1 MRPDDCSDHWL
12 MGIKVV
18 IHFNELTLKL
28 KPQYSCSL
36 RATQGSASPHL
47 AFQGPLG
54 HWIRSQLAHDCFS
67 TQGWY
72 SRDTGTKP
80 TLSQEKTVDSKQCM
94 TVSGSPRWMMRGV
107 ITGRLKPQEKFQ
119 EVRNSRKLK
128 CLLKKCT
135 GCNDSSGGKDHVCV
149 LQLTKPSVGCPNPL
163 RCT

>member
-1 MRPDDCSDHWL
+1 MRTDDFRDYRF
-12 MGIKVV
+12 MGRKVV
-18 IHFNELTLKL
+18 INFNELTLKL

-36 RATQGSASPHL
+36 RATQGSVSPHL

-54 HWIRSQLAHDCFS
+54 HWIRSQLAHNYFS
-67 TQGWY
+67 AQGWY

-94 TVSGSPRWMMRGV
+94 TVSGSPRWMMCGV
-107 ITGRLKPQEKFQ
+107 ITGRLKPREKFQ

-135 GCNDSSGGKDHVCV
+135 GRNDSSGGKDHGCV

-163 RCT
+163 RYT